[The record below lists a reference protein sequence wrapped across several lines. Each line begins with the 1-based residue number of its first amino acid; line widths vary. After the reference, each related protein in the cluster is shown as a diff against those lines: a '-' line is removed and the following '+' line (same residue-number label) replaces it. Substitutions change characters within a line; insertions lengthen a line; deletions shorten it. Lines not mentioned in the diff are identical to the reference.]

1 METPEENAL
10 RLLAALE
17 ILVAEEEFAVRSG
30 EFEQTLAVQE
40 RAEPVVIRLAEL
52 LSNSGLPAPARR
64 SLEPRLTALRARR
77 AASLDVLN
85 SRLVEMQTSLAT
97 LDAARHQ
104 LGELKSAYGVC
115 RRLPRG
121 TPAKLNLSA

>member
-1 METPEENAL
+1 METPEENTL

-30 EFEQTLAVQE
+30 EFAQTLAVQE

-52 LSNSGLPAPARR
+52 LSTSGLPADARQ
-64 SLEPRLTALRARR
+64 SLEPRLTSLRARR
-77 AASLDVLN
+77 SASLEVLN
-85 SRLVEMQTSLAT
+85 SRLVEMQTSLAA

-104 LGELKSAYGVC
+104 LGELKSAYGVN
-115 RRLPRG
+115 RRLHRG
-121 TPAKLNLSA
+121 TPARFNSSA